1 VASGQWESD
10 DGTVTIVVV
19 LLGIIDARF
28 GASQFREDLL
38 FDSCRTDQVAV
49 VGRGR
54 FLIRGIG

>member
-1 VASGQWESD
+1 VAFAQWESD
-10 DGTVTIVVV
+10 DSTVTIVVV
-19 LLGIIDARF
+19 LLGIIDARL